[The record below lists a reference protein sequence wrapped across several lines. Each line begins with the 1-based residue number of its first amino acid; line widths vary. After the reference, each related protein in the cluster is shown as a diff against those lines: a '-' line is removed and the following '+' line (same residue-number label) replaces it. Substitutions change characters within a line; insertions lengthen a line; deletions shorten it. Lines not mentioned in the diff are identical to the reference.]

1 MRQRLTFGLGVA
13 SVVMAAAGVLAPQA
27 VAQELAPGVSC
38 EGYSCRNDTDDTY
51 RVESVVTC
59 SDGVGQVPVVT
70 YARPRATTDLVFVCP
85 TKTIPGQ
92 LQQQPPVLNP
102 NGPGYVN
109 PPPTMGP
116 PEMKI
121 THPVLV
127 EHRGAVVDNNPPQEP
142 SGSAN

>member
-13 SVVMAAAGVLAPQA
+13 SVVMAAAGILAPQA
-27 VAQELAPGVSC
+27 VARELAPGLSC

-59 SDGVGQVPVVT
+59 SDGVGQITVVT
-70 YARPRATTDLVFVCP
+70 YARPQATTDLRIGCP

-102 NGPGYVN
+102 DGPGYIY

-116 PEMKI
+116 PQVKI

-127 EHRGAVVDNNPPQEP
+127 EHRSAVVDNSPRQEP
-142 SGSAN
+142 TGSAG